1 MKWWKILLALF
12 LFESLGLLLFNLD
25 FCIVRDERL
34 IFNPS
39 AFRLAAIAAAA
50 ALVVL
55 LLLILWKLT
64 RNSYFQARFRKFIL
78 NERSIWGMIASSA
91 LLLAATLLLNC
102 LNRDWLAGQLDL
114 YLKLKPFLVWSFTL
128 SLQMWFFATVWL
140 CHLLLCKKQNDDPL
154 QDSTLLTLLGIFSLL
169 VVIKLL
175 FVVPSA
181 YGPAILGDELRYFKV
196 ARLLY
201 NGDFYIAET
210 HHSPFLYALM
220 LSISFVFQNHT
231 YQAIK
236 FINILFSSSILF
248 PIFLMSHQLLPKKEA
263 LLVTLL
269 ASVLPYHLLFPRV
282 LMSENLFFPLLMWA
296 ILFVFF
302 APTVR
307 AHRILWH
314 LNTGTLIGLLFLTRY
329 ISLTVS
335 PALALAWWFI
345 YTEESRRLYQPGT
358 QKIKAAAA
366 LAGGI
371 LLGVSSWFILGL
383 KAHVPLE
390 GLLGFG
396 IASDT
401 HPGQMTIQSLVLWF
415 IFYFCYFILIAS
427 PVLSILVNEISSL
440 KRKKWNTDLKNWF
453 IILGTLAVGFYIA
466 CVRHSWRADYN
477 DEFPTKIMG
486 RYILYFGILFTI
498 SAFALIKNGE
508 SQKSHSFL
516 QHFSL
521 TVLIPGALAGFSYEL
536 LIGNLF
542 HLHDGDMINILG
554 SIDAA
559 YFRYLGIFY
568 FVFLAALYLF
578 NFALTWRD
586 KLPALKII
594 TFCLLA
600 LFFLA
605 GTPAYY
611 QDLLS
616 QQNYQYVGDH
626 IVKMYLSGDYNLGR
640 SIGINMPTGAT
651 EVERTVLAHT
661 ISFHNLEDVSIIT
674 IQNDAANIPNQ
685 DERIDQVFI
694 ISELGPSDNRPAG
707 GRAG

>member
-1 MKWWKILLALF
+1 M
-12 LFESLGLLLFNLD
+12 
-25 FCIVRDERL
+25 
-34 IFNPS
+34 
-39 AFRLAAIAAAA
+39 
-50 ALVVL
+50 
-55 LLLILWKLT
+55 
-64 RNSYFQARFRKFIL
+64 
-78 NERSIWGMIASSA
+78 
-91 LLLAATLLLNC
+91 
-102 LNRDWLAGQLDL
+102 
-114 YLKLKPFLVWSFTL
+114 
-128 SLQMWFFATVWL
+128 
-140 CHLLLCKKQNDDPL
+140 
-154 QDSTLLTLLGIFSLL
+154 
-169 VVIKLL
+169 
-175 FVVPSA
+175 
-181 YGPAILGDELRYFKV
+181 
-196 ARLLY
+196 
-201 NGDFYIAET
+201 
-210 HHSPFLYALM
+210 
-220 LSISFVFQNHT
+220 
-231 YQAIK
+231 
-236 FINILFSSSILF
+236 
-248 PIFLMSHQLLPKKEA
+248 
-263 LLVTLL
+263 
-269 ASVLPYHLLFPRV
+269 LPYHLLFPRV

-296 ILFVFF
+296 ILFVFL

-307 AHRILWH
+307 SQRVLWH
-314 LNTGTLIGLLFLTRY
+314 LNAGVLLGLLFLTRY
-329 ISLTVS
+329 ISLMVA
-335 PALALAWWFI
+335 PALALAWWLI
-345 YTEESRRLYQPGT
+345 NSEESRRFYQPGT

-371 LLGVSSWFILGL
+371 LLGVSPWFILGF

-401 HPGQMTIQSLVLWF
+401 HPGQMTIQSLILWF

-427 PVLSILVNEISSL
+427 PILSILVDEISNL

-477 DEFPTKIMG
+477 AEFPAKIMG
-486 RYILYFGILFTI
+486 RYILYFGILFII
-498 SAFALIKNGE
+498 STFALIKNEE
-508 SQKSHSFL
+508 SRKSRSFL

-521 TVLIPGALAGFSYEL
+521 TVLIPAALAGLSYAL

-568 FVFLAALYLF
+568 FIFLAALYLI
-578 NFALTWRD
+578 NFALTWKN

-594 TFCLLA
+594 TFCLLL

-605 GTPAYY
+605 GTPTYY

-626 IVKMYLSGDYNLGR
+626 IVKMYLSGDYSLGR
-640 SIGINMPTGAT
+640 SIGIYIPTDAS

-694 ISELGPSDNRPAG
+694 ISELGPSDPIPPGDELVEFRG
-707 GRAG
+707 FRYLVHSETMEKDL